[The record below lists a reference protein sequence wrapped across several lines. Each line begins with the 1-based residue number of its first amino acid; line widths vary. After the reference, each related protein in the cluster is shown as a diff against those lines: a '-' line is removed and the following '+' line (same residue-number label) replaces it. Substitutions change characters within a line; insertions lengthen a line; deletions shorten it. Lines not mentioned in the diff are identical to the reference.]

1 MTELAAHD
9 LTVSLGGRIV
19 LKGIDFAAQ
28 SGELICILGPNG
40 AGKSTLL
47 RALAGL
53 LKTKSITL
61 DGQALNV
68 LSPVARARTIGW
80 LPQTGQAVWP
90 LAVRSVVALGRMPH
104 GATLDSLTARDDMAI
119 AQALSA
125 CDLDALADRDI
136 TTLSGGEQARA
147 FLARA
152 LAVEAPI
159 LLADEPVSALDPR
172 HQLSVME
179 TLQAQARANRLVI
192 VVLHDL
198 ALAARFADR
207 IILMDKGAIAAD
219 GAPAAVLTPEQLGAV
234 FGVEIVSFERDG
246 VRAILPWAAR
256 SMERE
261 A

>member
-1 MTELAAHD
+1 MTELAAQRLSVSLSGRPVLKEID
-9 LTVSLGGRIV
+9 LTAR
-19 LKGIDFAAQ
+19 

-53 LKTKSITL
+53 LKTRGVTL
-61 DGQALNV
+61 DGRDINGV
-68 LSPVARARTIGW
+68 SPKERARTISW

-90 LAVRSVVALGRMPH
+90 LPVRSLVALGRMPY
-104 GATLDSLTARDDMAI
+104 GATLDSLSARDDGAI
-119 AQALSA
+119 AAALTA
-125 CDLDALADRDI
+125 CDLETLAARDV
-136 TTLSGGEQARA
+136 TTLSGGERARA
-147 FLARA
+147 LLARA

-179 TLQAQARANRLVI
+179 TLQAQAQANRLVI

-207 IILMDKGAIAAD
+207 IILMQAGRIAAD
-219 GAPAAVLTPEQLGAV
+219 GPPNAVLTAERLGAV
-234 FGVEIVSFERDG
+234 FGVEIVTVERDG
-246 VRAILPWAAR
+246 TRAVLPWAAR
-256 SMERE
+256 
-261 A
+261 

>member
-1 MTELAAHD
+1 MTELAAQR
-9 LTVSLGGRIV
+9 LSVSLSGRPV
-19 LKGIDFAAQ
+19 LKEIDLIAR

-53 LKTKSITL
+53 LKTRGVTL
-61 DGQALNV
+61 DGRDINGV
-68 LSPVARARTIGW
+68 SPKERARKISW

-90 LAVRSVVALGRMPH
+90 LPERSLVALGRMPY
-104 GATLDSLTARDDMAI
+104 GATLDSLSARDDGAI
-119 AQALSA
+119 AAALTA
-125 CDLDALADRDI
+125 CDLETLAARDV
-136 TTLSGGEQARA
+136 TTLSGGERARA
-147 FLARA
+147 LLARA

-179 TLQAQARANRLVI
+179 TLQAQAQGNRLVI

-207 IILMDKGAIAAD
+207 IILMQAGRIVAD
-219 GAPAAVLTPEQLGAV
+219 GPPNAVLTAERLGAV
-234 FGVEIVSFERDG
+234 FGVEIVTVERDG
-246 VRAILPWAAR
+246 TRAVLPWAAR
-256 SMERE
+256 
-261 A
+261 

>member
-1 MTELAAHD
+1 MTELAAQRLSVSLSGRPVLKEID
-9 LTVSLGGRIV
+9 LTAR
-19 LKGIDFAAQ
+19 

-53 LKTKSITL
+53 QKTRGVTL
-61 DGQALNV
+61 DGRDINGV
-68 LSPVARARTIGW
+68 SPKERARKISW

-90 LAVRSVVALGRMPH
+90 LPVRSLVALGRMPY
-104 GATLDSLTARDDMAI
+104 GATLDSLSARDDGAI
-119 AQALSA
+119 AAALTA
-125 CDLDALADRDI
+125 CDLETLAARDV
-136 TTLSGGEQARA
+136 TTLSGGERARA
-147 FLARA
+147 LLARA

-179 TLQAQARANRLVI
+179 TLQAQAQGNRLVI

-207 IILMDKGAIAAD
+207 IILMQAGRIAAD
-219 GAPAAVLTPEQLGAV
+219 GPPNAVLTAERLGAV
-234 FGVEIVSFERDG
+234 FGVEIVTVERDG
-246 VRAILPWAAR
+246 TRAVLPWAAR
-256 SMERE
+256 
-261 A
+261 

>member
-1 MTELAAHD
+1 MTELAAQRLSVSLSGRPVLKEID
-9 LTVSLGGRIV
+9 LTAR
-19 LKGIDFAAQ
+19 

-53 LKTKSITL
+53 LKTRGVTL
-61 DGQALNV
+61 DGRDINGV
-68 LSPVARARTIGW
+68 SPKERARTISW

-90 LAVRSVVALGRMPH
+90 LPVRSLVALGRMPY
-104 GATLDSLTARDDMAI
+104 GATLDSLSGRDDGVI
-119 AQALSA
+119 AAALTA
-125 CDLDALADRDI
+125 CDLETLAARDV
-136 TTLSGGEQARA
+136 TTLSGGERARA
-147 FLARA
+147 LLARA

-179 TLQAQARANRLVI
+179 TLQAQAQANRLVI

-207 IILMDKGAIAAD
+207 IILMQAGRIAAD
-219 GAPAAVLTPEQLGAV
+219 GPPNAVLTAERLGAV
-234 FGVEIVSFERDG
+234 FGVEIVTVERDG
-246 VRAILPWAAR
+246 TRAVLPWAAR
-256 SMERE
+256 
-261 A
+261 